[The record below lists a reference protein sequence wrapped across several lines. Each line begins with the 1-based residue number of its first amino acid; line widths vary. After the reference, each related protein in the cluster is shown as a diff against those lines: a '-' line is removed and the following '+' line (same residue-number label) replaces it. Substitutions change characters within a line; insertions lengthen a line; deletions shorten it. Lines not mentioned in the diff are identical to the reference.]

1 MEYFL
6 LSLIPIFI
14 FLGNLLLKKKNLISN
29 YTGEIHQTFIGK
41 KIIPLSGGIFLS
53 LFCILIFMHD
63 FTFLSISIF
72 LIFLLGLSSDLN
84 LISSPK
90 LRLYL
95 QGIFIFLFV
104 YFTKLHVG
112 STRIYFLDLILN
124 NMFLSYVFTTF
135 CLMIVINGSNFID
148 GLNGLVLGYYGSV
161 MIIIFKL
168 NLIGILDI
176 DGNNFI
182 FFNFLIFCLFLFNIF
197 DQLYIGDS
205 GAYLLGF
212 IISFFLILIYQ
223 SSKFISPFFIILLL
237 WYPCFENLFS
247 IIRKFKFKK
256 SPIFPDTK
264 HLHQLLFY
272 FIKKKFL
279 NQSLYS
285 NNLASFSILF
295 YNIIIFLFA
304 SIDISNTK
312 FQVSLI
318 FFNIIIYIFFYSK
331 LLSFRYKIK

>member
-6 LSLIPIFI
+6 LPLIPIFI
-14 FLGNLLLKKKNLISN
+14 FIGNLLLKKNNLISN
-29 YTGEIHQTFIGK
+29 YTGKIHQTFSGK

-53 LFCILIFMHD
+53 LFCIVIFVND

-72 LIFLLGLSSDLN
+72 LIFLLGISSDLN

-90 LRLYL
+90 LRLFL
-95 QGIFIFLFV
+95 QGIFVLLFV

-112 STRIYFLDLILN
+112 STRVYFLDLILGN
-124 NMFLSYVFTTF
+124 IFLSYIFTTF

-148 GLNGLVLGYYGSV
+148 GLNGLVLGYYGTV

-168 NLIGILDI
+168 DLIGNLNI

-182 FFNFLIFCLFLFNIF
+182 FFIYLIFCLFLFNIF

-212 IISFFLILIYQ
+212 IVSFFLILIYQ
-223 SSKFISPFFIILLL
+223 SSQSISPFFIILLL

-247 IIRKFKFKK
+247 IMRKFKFKK

-264 HLHQLLFY
+264 HLHQLLFF
-272 FIKKKFL
+272 FIKKNFL
-279 NQSLYS
+279 NQSLHS
-285 NNLASFSILF
+285 NNLASISILF
-295 YNIIIFLFA
+295 YNLIIFLFA
-304 SIDISNTK
+304 CIDISNTK
-312 FQVSLI
+312 YQVSLI
-318 FFNIIIYIFFYSK
+318 FFNIIVYIFFYSK